1 MLNQCTLPLNFFC
14 FIGTIYLLNIDCEL
28 LESRAVSMSA
38 VYSVF
43 SSAILD
49 TKLVHNSC
57 LLNEYKLDL
66 HQKFLVMSALL

>member
-1 MLNQCTLPLNFFC
+1 MHSASELFC

-28 LESRAVSMSA
+28 LESRTVSMSA

-43 SSAILD
+43 SGAMLD
-49 TKLVHNSC
+49 MKLVHNSC

-66 HQKFLVMSALL
+66 QKFLVMSALL